1 METQAVNQRPLVIS
15 PIEDDEFNTGEVYT
29 CYSHKAVKSA
39 MNLIDSLYPNAR
51 YQMHGIGPFELFSL
65 IELTRSDCIKLM
77 NKIIIASDNHGYINK
92 DSNKIL
98 KVEIEVKECNYR
110 KERAR
115 VTIRMGTKKLDEEE

>member
-51 YQMHGIGPFELFSL
+51 YQMHQIGPFELFSL

-77 NKIIIASDNHGYINK
+77 NKIIVASDNHGYINK
-92 DSNKIL
+92 ESGKIL

>member
-51 YQMHGIGPFELFSL
+51 YQMHQIGPFELFSL

-77 NKIIIASDNHGYINK
+77 N
-92 DSNKIL
+92 
-98 KVEIEVKECNYR
+98 
-110 KERAR
+110 
-115 VTIRMGTKKLDEEE
+115 